1 MNLVP
6 IFITV
11 ASILVGVVIVYKLLA
26 ILYGELH
33 SKENDELRVKFY
45 YLSLLPAKDRE
56 FPYSIHG
63 LWPQEGVRRTCK
75 KFDIERLRVI
85 LPELH
90 ANWHSSRGPDEH
102 FWKHEWEKHGSCTG
116 LTEVEYFQKTL
127 DCFEKVKANG
137 KEWTQKQR
145 SNKIPFDLNF
155 QIVSELYFL
164 PN

>member
-116 LTEVEYFQKTL
+116 LTEVEYFQKAL

-137 KEWTQKQR
+137 KEWVQQR

-155 QIVSELYFL
+155 QIVSELDFL